1 MEMEFKCLDTL
12 RELHEKKIKTTLE
25 LAKQL
30 TCLFDKIKESN
41 IIIYDEAAEE
51 RVDRLSFCVDEDGDL
66 SMSTTYF
73 RD

>member
-12 RELHEKKIKTTLE
+12 RELHEKKLKTTLE

-30 TCLFDKIKESN
+30 TYLFDKIKESN